1 MTDPLTEATSELYR
15 RPPEEFVAARDERA
29 RALRAAGD
37 VQAAKQVAGLRKPT
51 VGAWL
56 VNLLVA
62 DDPSLPEQL
71 GELAE
76 QLRAASDELAGQELR
91 ALGRQRQE
99 LVAGLVHRT
108 RQLAHAAGRRATDS
122 VLTGEVET
130 SLRA

>member
-1 MTDPLTEATSELYR
+1 MADPVTEATSELYR

-37 VQAAKQVAGLRKPT
+37 VQAAKQVSALRKPT

-62 DDPSLPEQL
+62 DDPSLPGQL

-76 QLRAASDELAGQELR
+76 QLRAASEGLAGDDLR

-99 LVAGLVHRT
+99 LVAGLVHRA
-108 RQLAHAAGRRATDS
+108 RQLAYAAGRRATDS
-122 VLTGEVET
+122 TVT
-130 SLRA
+130 AD